1 MAKCSGLLKSKLE
14 TETVVEL
21 LQLNTSEAAAA
32 TGAMDHRHLVQKKT
46 PLQVQVQVGDSSSK
60 GIMTSLTHSTFSGF
74 FSFLFFFFPNFYTSF
89 FGKFNKKEEEEKK
102 QN

>member
-1 MAKCSGLLKSKLE
+1 VELAKCSGLLKSKLE

-46 PLQVQVQVGDSSSK
+46 PLQVQVQVGEEQVQVQVPLHPIHLKLDPSQE
-60 GIMTSLTHSTFSGF
+60 TLFSQHQNMRRAHKRTPNKATRL
-74 FSFLFFFFPNFYTSF
+74 FS
-89 FGKFNKKEEEEKK
+89 
-102 QN
+102 